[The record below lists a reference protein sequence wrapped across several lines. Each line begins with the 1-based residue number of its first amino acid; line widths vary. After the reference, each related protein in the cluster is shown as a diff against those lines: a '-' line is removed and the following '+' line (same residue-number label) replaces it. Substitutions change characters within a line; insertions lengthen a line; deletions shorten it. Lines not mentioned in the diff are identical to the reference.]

1 MPQSRYTPL
10 DSQDRSGFDCGEASL
25 NDYLQRFARQN
36 SKRGSSK
43 TYVAAPENSVLGYFT
58 LCAGSVALENFPLLG
73 RKGLPRL
80 VPVVHLAR
88 LAVDQGT
95 QGQGLGE
102 ALLLGALETSLSV
115 ADIIG
120 VMGIEVWAIN
130 DSARAF
136 YGRYN
141 FQTLEDDFYH
151 LYLST
156 EAASGFWIPS
166 KCHLI

>member
-1 MPQSRYTPL
+1 MAQSRYALL
-10 DSQDRSGFDCGEASL
+10 DSQDRSGFNCGEVSL
-25 NDYLQRFARQN
+25 DDYLQRFARQN

-43 TYVAAPENSVLGYFT
+43 TYVAAPENTVLGYFT
-58 LCAGSVALENFPLLG
+58 LCAGSVALENFPENE

-88 LAVDQGT
+88 LAVDSDT

-102 ALLLGALETSLSV
+102 ALLLGALETSLFV
-115 ADIIG
+115 ADLIG
-120 VMGIEVWAIN
+120 VMGVEVWAI
-130 DSARAF
+130 SEAARAF

-151 LYLST
+151 LYLSVDGAKRLLT
-156 EAASGFWIPS
+156 SSE
-166 KCHLI
+166 

>member
-1 MPQSRYTPL
+1 MAQSRYQPL
-10 DSQDRSGFDCGEASL
+10 GSQERGAFDCGEESL

-43 TYVAAPENSVLGYFT
+43 TYVAAPDNVALGYFT
-58 LCAGSVALENFPLLG
+58 LCAGSVALEHFSQEEQ
-73 RKGLPRL
+73 KGMPRL

-88 LAVDQGT
+88 LAVDSQT

-102 ALLLGALETSLSV
+102 ALLLGALETSLQV

-130 DSARAF
+130 DTARSF
-136 YGRYN
+136 YERYN
-141 FQTLEDDFYH
+141 FQNLVDDSYH
-151 LYLST
+151 SYLSVERAKRLLNST
-156 EAASGFWIPS
+156 
-166 KCHLI
+166 

>member
-1 MPQSRYTPL
+1 MAQARYAPL
-10 DSQDRSGFDCGEASL
+10 GSQNREGFDCGEASL

-43 TYVAAPENSVLGYFT
+43 TYVAAPENIVLGYFT
-58 LCAGSVALENFPLLG
+58 LCAGSVALENFPELE

-88 LAVDQGT
+88 LAVDRNT

-102 ALLLGALETSLSV
+102 ALLIGALETALLV

-136 YGRYN
+136 YGRYH
-141 FQTLEDDFYH
+141 FQTLEDDFFH
-151 LYLST
+151 LYLFV
-156 EAASGFWIPS
+156 EGAKRLLDP
-166 KCHLI
+166 L